1 MRDWWKLGL
10 VLLALIGFAIA
21 EVAY

>member
-1 MRDWWKLGL
+1 MRDWWKLVL